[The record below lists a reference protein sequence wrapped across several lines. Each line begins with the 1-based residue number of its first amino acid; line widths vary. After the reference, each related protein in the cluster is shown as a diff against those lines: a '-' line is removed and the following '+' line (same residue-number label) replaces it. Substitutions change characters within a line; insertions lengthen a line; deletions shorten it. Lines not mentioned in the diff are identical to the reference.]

1 MPPSL
6 TVIVPATDSPPT
18 LERCLAA
25 LDAADGPRPER
36 VVVRK
41 SPQSGPAAAR
51 NQGAASAA
59 GEVLVFV
66 DADVEVHRDVLE
78 RIGAAFDADGEL
90 AAVFGAYDDDPE
102 PSDPISRFRNLLH
115 HHVHVTSPG
124 PAETFWAGLGAVRA
138 DAFRAAGGFDAA
150 RFPDSAIEDVELGIR
165 LREAG
170 ARIRLDP
177 ELQGRHLRRW
187 TLRGMVRT
195 DLLRRGI
202 PWVELQLER
211 DSLRGLLGIAPDGRS
226 ASGVLNLGRRH
237 RVSALASVSLLLA
250 VAARRP
256 RAAFAAGLAVAS
268 LNASFYALLAR
279 RGGLRLLAAG
289 VPLHLIHQ
297 LTAAAAVPGGAIRH
311 LARARSR

>member
-25 LDAADGPRPER
+25 LDAADGPRPEQ
-36 VVVRK
+36 VVVRE
-41 SPQSGPAAAR
+41 SPRSGPAAAR

-78 RIGAAFDADGEL
+78 RIRAAFDADGEL
-90 AAVFGAYDDDPE
+90 AALFGAYDDDPE
-102 PSDPISRFRNLLH
+102 PADPISRFSNLLH

-211 DSLRGLLGIAPDGRS
+211 DSFGGLLGVAPDGRS
-226 ASGVLNLGRRH
+226 ASGVLNLGWRH

-256 RAAFAAGLAVAS
+256 RAALAAGLAVAS

-279 RGGLRLLAAG
+279 RGGLPLLAAG

-311 LARARSR
+311 LARPRSR